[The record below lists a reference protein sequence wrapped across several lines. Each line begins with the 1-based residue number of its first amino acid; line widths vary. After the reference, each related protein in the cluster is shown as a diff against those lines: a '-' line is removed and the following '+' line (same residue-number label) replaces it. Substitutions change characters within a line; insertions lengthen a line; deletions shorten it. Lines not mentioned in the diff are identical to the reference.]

1 MKFWQQP
8 KEIRNVLR
16 RKFNRLRS
24 EIQTLNEREQQ
35 LTNQLSYTKQENS
48 MRQKELQT
56 LLTDYPDVTIEY

>member
-8 KEIRNVLR
+8 KENRNVLR